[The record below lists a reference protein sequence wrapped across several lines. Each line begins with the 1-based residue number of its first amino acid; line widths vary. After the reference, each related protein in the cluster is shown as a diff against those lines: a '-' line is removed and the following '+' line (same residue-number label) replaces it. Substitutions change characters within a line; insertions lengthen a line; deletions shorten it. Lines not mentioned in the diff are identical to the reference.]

1 VVFQLGLF
9 GIVVVVVVLKSSFKK
24 MFFVRFVLI
33 LTCFVKTVVEIMV
46 EKKTMCCVWLICF
59 LYEV

>member
-1 VVFQLGLF
+1 VGLF

-24 MFFVRFVLI
+24 VFFMRFVLI
-33 LTCFVKTVVEIMV
+33 LMCLIKTAVEIMI
-46 EKKTMCCVWLICF
+46 EKKTVCCIWLICF

>member
-1 VVFQLGLF
+1 VGLF

-24 MFFVRFVLI
+24 VFFMRFVLI
-33 LTCFVKTVVEIMV
+33 LMCLIKTAVEIMI
-46 EKKTMCCVWLICF
+46 EKKTFFCVWLICF